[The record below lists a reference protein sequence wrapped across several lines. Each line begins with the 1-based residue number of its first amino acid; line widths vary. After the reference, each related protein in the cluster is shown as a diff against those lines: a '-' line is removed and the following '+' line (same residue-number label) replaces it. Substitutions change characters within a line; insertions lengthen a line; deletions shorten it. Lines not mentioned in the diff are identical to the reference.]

1 MLFTHSHTFTGDGMA
16 IKKYQP
22 KKERT
27 KKTYYVGEA
36 VPCSRS
42 HASIRYRKSITHR
55 QLFIN
60 MRSNYSCLPL
70 SIRTIIPKFLHLV
83 SRAINSVMLPSF
95 WDTPHLPNAASQAR
109 FSWEWC
115 DRLISLSLRIFSR
128 ARTMNISFV
137 LVLALAVPMLLP
149 LLLLLLLLATV
160 GIILPKLSVAT
171 QSRRP
176 DVTESQ
182 RPDEATFCCWYQ
194 ISLFCFPKTAL
205 RINPRTVFQKQTHC

>member
-1 MLFTHSHTFTGDGMA
+1 M
-16 IKKYQP
+16 QP
-22 KKERT
+22 QPRINP
-27 KKTYYVGEA
+27 
-36 VPCSRS
+36 VPKINNTP
-42 HASIRYRKSITHR
+42 SIIHQY
-55 QLFIN
+55 
-60 MRSNYSCLPL
+60 MRSNCSRLPL
-70 SIRTIIPKFLHLV
+70 SIRIIIPNFLHLV
-83 SRAINSVMLPSF
+83 SRAINNVMQPGPF

-182 RPDEATFCCWYQ
+182 RPDEATFRCWYQ
-194 ISLFCFPKTAL
+194 VSLCCFPTAL
-205 RINPRTVFQKQTHC
+205 